1 MTTHSHV
8 PHHTAHDVADAVNI
22 CNAGHEFHLQ
32 WTIKDFIAY
41 NSLKIFQ

>member
-8 PHHTAHDVADAVNI
+8 THHIAHDDGEVVNI

-32 WTIKDFIAY
+32 WTIKDFIA
-41 NSLKIFQ
+41 